1 MGLTS
6 ETPGPETAARVLEVA
21 GVEKHF
27 VDERFRKC
35 AALGPVDLTVDDGE
49 FIALLGPSGCGKS
62 TLLRLVAGLDFPTNG
77 EVRYL
82 GRPVAGPSVERGL
95 VFQAYNSFPWLSVRE
110 NVAFGFDQAERRG
123 NAPEIQKWLEFVG
136 LEEFA
141 DAYPKVLSGGMRQ
154 RMALARSM
162 IVQPKLLLLDEPFGA
177 LDERTRD
184 SMQRLLVRV
193 ADETDCA
200 VIIVTHDV
208 REALLLCDR
217 VYLLTPRPGT
227 IAEIFSPATPRP
239 RPREYLKSREFD
251 DLHRRVLDRFSE

>member
-1 MGLTS
+1 MGVKS
-6 ETPGPETAARVLEVA
+6 KTPGSKTATRVLELA

-27 VDERFRKC
+27 VDAQFRKV
-35 AALGPVDLTVDDGE
+35 AALGPLDLTVDHGE

-62 TLLRLVAGLDFPTNG
+62 TLLRLVAGLDFPTKG

-82 GRPVAGPSVERGL
+82 GQPVTGPSVERGL

-110 NVAFGFDQAERRG
+110 NVAFGFDHRERRA

-141 DAYPKVLSGGMRQ
+141 ECYPKVLSGGMRQ

-162 IVQPKLLLLDEPFGA
+162 IVEPKLLLLDEPFGA

-184 SMQRLLVRV
+184 TMQRLLVRV

-217 VYLLTPRPGT
+217 AYLLTPRPGT
-227 IAEIFSPATPRP
+227 IADIFSPATPRP
-239 RPREYLKSREFD
+239 RSRDYLKRREFD
-251 DLHRRVLDRFSE
+251 DLHARVLDRFSE